1 MFSAVGWNSAKL
13 GIQMSMKPLTIAML
27 CIHSSPIGVLGTR
40 DTGGMS
46 VYVSALACEMGLKGH
61 RVDIFTRRR
70 HEDDPD
76 VDSLAPNVRLVSLDI
91 APGRALSKIELYACA
106 DGTMAAIEAFRH
118 RQARDYD
125 LIHSH
130 YWISGQVGRMARQ
143 AWRRPHVITFH
154 TLGAVKAGT
163 GIGAAEPDRRLTVER
178 KLVQDCQGLL
188 APCEGEKANLM
199 HYYGSDAARI
209 YMVPGGVDLD
219 CFRPMDKTRARRR
232 LGIDPHAVLLLSIG
246 RLTPQKGQDRIIE
259 ALPHIESDR
268 RPHLMVVGGNG
279 DGDPEQR
286 RLQKL
291 AESAGVQDWV
301 TFCGSVAHRNL
312 PAYYAAADMVVLA
325 SHYESFGLVGIEA
338 LACGRSVVST
348 AVGVLAEL
356 ARMRRPGIITTDGSP
371 AALAAGIAAAKDR
384 VPDWPAHTIRQS
396 VRDYSWTQSAAA
408 ALVAYRAAIKADV
421 GAHGRR

>member
-1 MFSAVGWNSAKL
+1 MFSAARWNSAER

-27 CIHSSPIGVLGTR
+27 SIHSSPIGALGTR

-46 VYVSALACEMGLKGH
+46 VYVNELAREMGLRGH
-61 RVDIFTRRR
+61 RVDIFTHRR
-70 HEDDPD
+70 HEDDPG
-76 VDSLAPNVRLVSLDI
+76 VDCLAPNVRLVSLDI
-91 APGRALSKIELYACA
+91 APGRPLTKVEWYACA
-106 DGTMAAIEAFRH
+106 DDTMAAIEAFRH
-118 RQARDYD
+118 RQACVYD

-130 YWISGQVGRMARQ
+130 YWISGQVGRMARK

-154 TLGAVKAGT
+154 TLGAVKTGT

-199 HYYGSDAARI
+199 HYYGADAARI
-209 YMVPGGVDLD
+209 NMVPGGVDLV
-219 CFRPMDKTRARRR
+219 CFRPMERAGARRR
-232 LGIDPHAVLLLSIG
+232 LGIDPHIALLLCIG

-259 ALPHIESDR
+259 ALPYVESDR
-268 RPHLMVVGGNG
+268 RPHLLVVGGNG

-291 AESAGVQDWV
+291 AASAGVQDWV
-301 TFCGSVAHRNL
+301 TFCGSVAHHSL

-325 SHYESFGLVGIEA
+325 SHYESFGLVGLEA
-338 LACGRSVVST
+338 LACGRPVVST
-348 AVGVLAEL
+348 PVGVLAEL
-356 ARMRRPGIITTDGSP
+356 ARMRRPGIITTEGSP
-371 AALAAGIAAAKDR
+371 AALAAGIAAARGR

-396 VRDYSWTQSAAA
+396 VQDFSWTQAAEA
-408 ALVAYRAAIKADV
+408 ALMAYQAVIKADA
-421 GAHGRR
+421 GGRGLR